1 MYTERFLIISEKMH
15 NKINNI
21 DKTDPNYV
29 TELTNFYDIVKSIEK
44 DSLNSFLKKIKLDQ
58 DLKLWEN
65 LSKDLFLT
73 IEEYKIIP
81 EESKLAVK
89 LKDSNEFQ
97 KVDLINIR
105 DYISS
110 LDIEKDSWEENL
122 VLSFFMNPTNFEY
135 FQLVNSFL
143 KNI

>member
-1 MYTERFLIISEKMH
+1 MYTERFLTISAKMH

-21 DKTDPNYV
+21 DKNNPNYI

-44 DSLNSFLKKIKLDQ
+44 ESLNSFLKKIKLDQ
-58 DLKLWEN
+58 DLKLWGD
-65 LSKDLFLT
+65 LSKDLFSA

-81 EESKLAVK
+81 EENKLAVK
-89 LKDSNEFQ
+89 LKNSNEFQ
-97 KVDLINIR
+97 KVDLVNIR
-105 DYISS
+105 EYISS
-110 LDIEKDSWEENL
+110 LDVEKDSWEENL